1 MFKIYLLALLLI
13 FPLSVVGQEEDISQN
28 FNKVELASVYDGDTF
43 RVYLACNYRVFC
55 KAIPIRVRGVDCPE
69 IRGGSAETKALAKQA
84 KTFTKEFLKGG
95 KILLR
100 NCGRD
105 KYFRLLCD
113 VKVNGQ
119 DLGENLIKTGLAIP
133 YDGGTKTA
141 AFFESENAA
150 NQTEKLNAPGTEK
163 LQINN

>member
-1 MFKIYLLALLLI
+1 MYALYSTKRTTLSLLFIGAIVLLPKALI
-13 FPLSVVGQEEDISQN
+13 AQEETLSQN

-43 RVYLACNYRVFC
+43 RVHLACKYGVFC
-55 KAIPIRVRGVDCPE
+55 KTIPIRVRGVDCPE
-69 IRGGSAETKALAKQA
+69 IKGGSAETKAFAKQA
-84 KTFTKEFLKGG
+84 KAFTKKFLTSG

-119 DLGENLIKTGLAIP
+119 SLGEELLKAGHAVP
-133 YDGGTKTA
+133 YDGGTKTLFPSTA
-141 AFFESENAA
+141 TDN
-150 NQTEKLNAPGTEK
+150 
-163 LQINN
+163 